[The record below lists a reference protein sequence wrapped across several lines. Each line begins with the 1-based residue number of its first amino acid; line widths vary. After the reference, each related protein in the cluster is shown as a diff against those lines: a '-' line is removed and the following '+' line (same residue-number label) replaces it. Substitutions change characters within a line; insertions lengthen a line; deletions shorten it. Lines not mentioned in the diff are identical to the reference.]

1 VDEMT
6 KQDDRDSLAAARE
19 RNRDRFTMH
28 AGDVTITK
36 AGGHHNPI
44 LAFTSGPGDWQRLLS
59 DPEKHWRTGY
69 SARTLAYSWE
79 AADGFPPEVE
89 AAFGSAEDPL
99 LTDLSPLVAVPEFK
113 VPLPGGTR
121 SSQNDIFVLARSA
134 AGPVCIM
141 VVGKVEESFGQTL
154 GAWKVEPSG
163 GKTTRLDF
171 LVRVLGLAAS
181 PQDTMRYQLLHRAAS
196 AVITAEQ
203 YRAVA
208 AVLLIH
214 SFSQERSSW
223 SDYSSFT
230 NLFGVD
236 PVEGAVQRLGLASR
250 VPLFGLWAVGEE
262 SFLLS

>member
-1 VDEMT
+1 
-6 KQDDRDSLAAARE
+6 
-19 RNRDRFTMH
+19 MH

-44 LAFTSGPGDWQRLLS
+44 FAFTSGPGDWQRLLS
-59 DPEKHWRTGY
+59 DPVKHWRIGY

-89 AAFGSAEDPL
+89 RSLGGAGDPL
-99 LTDLSPLVAVPEFK
+99 LADLSPVVAAPEFK

-121 SSQNDIFVLARSA
+121 PSQNDVFILARSA

-141 VVGKVEESFGQTL
+141 VEGKVEEPFGPTL
-154 GAWKVEPSG
+154 GEWKLDASK
-163 GKTTRLDF
+163 GKTQRLRF
-171 LVRVLGLAAS
+171 LNRVLRLEVDPPDS
-181 PQDTMRYQLLHRAAS
+181 VRYQLLHRAAS

-214 SFSQERSSW
+214 SFSRERSSW

-230 NLFGVD
+230 HLFGVD
-236 PVEGAVQRLGLASR
+236 PVEAAVQRLGGASG
-250 VPLFGLWAVGEE
+250 VPLYGVWVVGDQ
-262 SFLLS
+262 SFLKS